1 LAKRY
6 VQEPGSEVS
15 TLSMPEFSSAIGR
28 KVRDRELLKESAI
41 HALREFEHDWKNL
54 FIKIPLT
61 EKIALSASKLTIQ
74 YYLKGADAVHLETA
88 ITVDAKLFVASDQ
101 QLISVAEKVGLNF
114 YDPTEGEFSICQA
127 FKGEVVVRYFEPLIT
142 QHMGTSGSPF
152 G

>member
-1 LAKRY
+1 MRVFLDTSALAKRY
-6 VQEPGSEVS
+6 VQEPGSEELEHLFFNVATEMIVS

-74 YYLKGADAVHLETA
+74 YYLKSADAVHLETA
-88 ITVDAKLFVASDQ
+88 VMVDAELFVASDQ
-101 QLISVAEKVGLNF
+101 QLISVAEKVGLNP
-114 YDPTEGEFSICQA
+114 YDPTQGPYS
-127 FKGEVVVRYFEPLIT
+127 Y
-142 QHMGTSGSPF
+142 
-152 G
+152 